1 MFFKDERYHFFKPLT
16 GKLREIMAS
25 CLRELYDSTY
35 GAEADR
41 LSGLSR
47 ENLKA
52 VFLPVVQRT
61 PLLAADSTD
70 ESDTEVV
77 DDQRIASE
85 VIRTL
90 VKDGW
95 LEQRPDPVSLQTV
108 FCFTKPGKLFA
119 KVLSEIER
127 PRGITRQR
135 NMRSVKNALMAYLS
149 GSQDP
154 NDLYDAYEYAERVVT
169 DLSEDIEHFYEMVRR
184 LVSEASQRQAW
195 VEFLDFIDRKFQKE
209 IAVRLVADN
218 AERHRAEIRDRLED
232 IRALSGPALQAAEFN
247 LDYALPSLMAMRV
260 GSSTLAWTVNR
271 IEELIDTA
279 CDMKLPE
286 LYSSMKSYTTR
297 LTSLLRQVMV
307 MQKGVSEA
315 KLGLAINSLKALER
329 PQQDALLLRIGAT
342 MEPANVRLID
352 PHSFRLLAGAEKRR
366 ATTVITAPAVTR
378 AGRMKA
384 FIDLAE
390 AKAFAVSNDDI
401 VDSVLALLTDRG
413 SLRLS
418 ELPVGTAA
426 QVITVL
432 HAVEA
437 IRSKPKAGLTVRQL
451 EAKFETPYF
460 SSNDYLIRRA
470 A

>member
-1 MFFKDERYHFFKPLT
+1 MFFTNERYHFFKPLT
-16 GKLREIMAS
+16 GKLREVVAN

-35 GAEADR
+35 GTESDR

-47 ENLKA
+47 ENLKG
-52 VFLPVVQRT
+52 VFLPVVQQT
-61 PLLAADSTD
+61 PMLAAEVSDDSD
-70 ESDTEVV
+70 SEVS

-85 VIRTL
+85 VIRIL
-90 VKDGW
+90 VKEGW

-108 FCFTKPGKLFA
+108 FCFTKPGKMFA

-135 NMRSVKNALMAYLS
+135 NMRSVKNSLVAYIS
-149 GSQDP
+149 GGQDP
-154 NDLYDAYEYAERVVT
+154 NDLYDAFEYAERVVT

-209 IAVRLVADN
+209 MAVRLVADN
-218 AERHRAEIRDRLED
+218 AERHRAD
-232 IRALSGPALQAAEFN
+232 IRERLDDIRSLPVASFQAAEFN
-247 LDYALPSLMAMRV
+247 LDYALPTLTSARV
-260 GSSTLAWTVNR
+260 GDSTLSWTVNR
-271 IEELIDTA
+271 IEEMIDSA

-315 KLGLAINSLKALER
+315 KLGMTISALKALER
-329 PQQDALLLRIGAT
+329 TEQDALLLRVGAT

-352 PHSFRLLAGAEKRR
+352 PQSFRILAGAEKRK
-366 ATTVITAPAVTR
+366 ASTVVLAPAVTR
-378 AGRMKA
+378 AGREKA

-401 VDSVLALLTDRG
+401 LDTVLVHFKDKVQMK
-413 SLRLS
+413 LS
-418 ELPVGTAA
+418 DMPLETAK

-437 IRSKPKAGLTVRQL
+437 IRSKPKAGLVVRQL
-451 EAKFETPYF
+451 DTMFETPYF
-460 SSNDYLIRRA
+460 TSNDYLIRRA

>member
-1 MFFKDERYHFFKPLT
+1 MYFKDERYHFFKPLT
-16 GKLREIMAS
+16 GKLREVVAS
-25 CLRELYDSTY
+25 CVRELYDSTY
-35 GAEADR
+35 GTESDR

-61 PLLAADSTD
+61 PLLAADGSE
-70 ESDTEVV
+70 ESETEIS

-85 VIRTL
+85 VIRSL
-90 VKDGW
+90 VKEGW

-149 GSQDP
+149 GGQDP
-154 NDLYDAYEYAERVVT
+154 NDLYDAFEYAERVVT

-209 IAVRLVADN
+209 MAVRLVADN
-218 AERHRAEIRDRLED
+218 AERHRAEIRDRLDD
-232 IRALSGPALQAAEFN
+232 IRALNGAALQAAEFN
-247 LDYALPSLMAMRV
+247 LDYALPSLTAARV
-260 GSSTLAWTVNR
+260 GSSTLGWTVNR
-271 IEELIDTA
+271 IEEMIDSA

-315 KLGLAINSLKALER
+315 KLGQTITALKSLER
-329 PQQDALLLRIGAT
+329 AEQDAVLLRIGAT

-352 PHSFRLLAGAEKRR
+352 PHSFRLLAGADKRR
-366 ATTVITAPAVTR
+366 ASTVVTAPAVTR

-384 FIDLAE
+384 YVDLAE
-390 AKAFAVSNDDI
+390 AKAFAVSNDDL
-401 VDSVLALLTDRG
+401 VETVLSHLTDKVQI
-413 SLRLS
+413 RLS
-418 ELPVGTAA
+418 EMPIDTAK
-426 QVITVL
+426 QVITIL

-437 IRSKPKAGLTVRQL
+437 IRSNSKAGLTVRQL
-451 EAKFETPYF
+451 ETMFENAYF

-470 A
+470 T

>member
-16 GKLREIMAS
+16 GRLREVVAR
-25 CLRELYDSTY
+25 CVRELYDSTY
-35 GAEADR
+35 GGESDR

-52 VFLPVVQRT
+52 VILPVVQQT
-61 PLLAADSTD
+61 PLLAADGAED
-70 ESDTEVV
+70 SDSEVA

-85 VIRTL
+85 VIRSL
-90 VKDGW
+90 VKEGW

-108 FCFTKPGKLFA
+108 FCFTKPGKMFA

-135 NMRSVKNALMAYLS
+135 NMRSVKNALRAYLS
-149 GSQDP
+149 GGQDP

-218 AERHRAEIRDRLED
+218 AERHRTEIRDRLED
-232 IRALSGPALQAAEFN
+232 IRALSGPARHSAEFN
-247 LDYALPSLMAMRV
+247 LDYALPSLTSARV
-260 GSSTLAWTVNR
+260 GDSTLGWTVNR
-271 IEELIDTA
+271 IEELIDSA

-315 KLGLAINSLKALER
+315 KLGQAIAALKSLER
-329 PQQDALLLRIGAT
+329 LDQDALLLRIGMT
-342 MEPANVRLID
+342 MEPSHVRLID
-352 PHSFRLLAGAEKRR
+352 PHSFRLMAGSEKRK
-366 ATTVITAPAVTR
+366 ASTAVTAPVVTR

-384 FIDLAE
+384 FIELAE
-390 AKAFAVSNDDI
+390 AKAFAMSNDDI
-401 VDSVLALLTDRG
+401 LAGVLSQLAQKVQVK
-413 SLRLS
+413 LS
-418 ELPVGTAA
+418 ELPVETAT
-426 QVITVL
+426 QVITLL

-437 IRSKPKAGLTVRQL
+437 IRSLPKAGLVVRQL
-451 EAKFETPYF
+451 ESMFETPYF
-460 SSNDYLIRRA
+460 TCNDYLIRRA